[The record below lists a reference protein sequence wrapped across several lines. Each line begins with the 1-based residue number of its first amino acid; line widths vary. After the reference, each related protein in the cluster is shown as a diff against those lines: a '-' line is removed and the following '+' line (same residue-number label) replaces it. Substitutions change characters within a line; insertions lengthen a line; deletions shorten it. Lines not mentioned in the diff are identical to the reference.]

1 MSDLSALSNDYEA
14 TSQFAE
20 TVNTAVL
27 SLKKSLRGSSEQNQT
42 ETLATIVA
50 AVRAQLTSS
59 TLSRAIPSEVV
70 ERLSI
75 EHKSD
80 FNYLVEDLDTAETAL
95 RGKAPIDD
103 RVIEVLDTICDAA
116 DASASAMFRRLRR
129 R

>member
-1 MSDLSALSNDYEA
+1 MSDLSALSSNYEA

-27 SLKKSLRGSSEQNQT
+27 SLKKSLRGASEQNQT

-50 AVRAQLTSS
+50 DVRAQLTASA
-59 TLSRAIPSEVV
+59 LSRAIPAEVV
-70 ERLSI
+70 ERLST

-80 FNYLVEDLDTAETAL
+80 FNYLLEDLNTAEAAL
-95 RGKAPIDD
+95 RGQAPIDQ

>member
-14 TSQFAE
+14 TSRFAE

-27 SLKKSLRGSSEQNQT
+27 SLKKSLRGVPEQNQT
-42 ETLATIVA
+42 EALAAIVA

-59 TLSRAIPSEVV
+59 ALSRAVPSEVV
-70 ERLSI
+70 ERLST

-80 FNYLVEDLDTAETAL
+80 FNYLVEDLNTAEAAL
-95 RGKAPIDD
+95 RGQAPIDQ

>member
-70 ERLSI
+70 ERLSA

-95 RGKAPIDD
+95 SGKAPIDD